1 MSDIKD
7 FEVEYNESHDNDVDN
22 ELDQQLDQLAKVPQI
37 EELESDT
44 DVSDTELNQYESA
57 NIEELEFLEESQ
69 VDSIIEGIL
78 FSSDKPVSLATFKG
92 IFKGTQVKG
101 DKIRRAL
108 DRLAVELAG
117 AHRGITLEEST
128 GGYQLRTKVD
138 HIKFI
143 SRNLRGRPFKLT
155 PPSLEVLSIV
165 AYKQPV
171 IKSEI
176 DEIRG
181 VESGHLLRALMEKN
195 LVTFGERSDLPGKPM
210 QYVTTKK
217 FLEVFS
223 LRNLKELPTVAMIDE
238 LLPDGIG
245 DDELDK
251 KSTLSQL
258 TDTMSEKIQNTY
270 SEGEEELVKIADQL
284 QQITSTTDFF
294 EQEKIRMKQEKDLE
308 KAKSIK
314 EAIEFKEDVSTR
326 DLNWLKRFE
335 EQQQSASQVAF
346 DASAQEEIQV
356 VETSVFEDEAEND
369 LDRDLAVHIKDEVE
383 V

>member
-1 MSDIKD
+1 MSNDNEFEKELENTFKTVD
-7 FEVEYNESHDNDVDN
+7 EDQEFTAGAEVEMEV
-22 ELDQQLDQLAKVPQI
+22 ET
-37 EELESDT
+37 ET
-44 DVSDTELNQYESA
+44 DVSNTELSQYESA
-57 NIEELEFLEESQ
+57 AIEELEFLEDSQ

-78 FSSDKPVSLATFKG
+78 FSSDKPVSLASLKV
-92 IFKGTQVKG
+92 IFKGTQVKT
-101 DKIRRAL
+101 DKIKRAL

-117 AHRGITLEEST
+117 AHRGIVLEETT

-195 LVTFGERSDLPGKPM
+195 LVTFGDRSDLPGKPM
-210 QYVTTKK
+210 QYITTKK

-223 LRNLKELPTVAMIDE
+223 LRSIKELPTVAMIDE
-238 LLPDGIG
+238 LLPEGIG
-245 DDELDK
+245 DEEPVK
-251 KSTLSQL
+251 KGTLSQL
-258 TDTMSEKIQNTY
+258 TESMSEKIQNTY
-270 SEGEEELVKIADQL
+270 SEGEEELVKISDQL

-294 EQEKIRMKQEKDLE
+294 EQEKIRMKHEKDLE
-308 KAKSIK
+308 KAKAIK
-314 EAIEFKEDVSTR
+314 EAIEFKEEVSNR

-335 EQQQSASQVAF
+335 DSLNNPKPESGPIDTQQALVVDENSEVLFEEEQES
-346 DASAQEEIQV
+346 DI
-356 VETSVFEDEAEND
+356 
-369 LDRDLAVHIKDEVE
+369 DRDLAVHIKDEIE

>member
-1 MSDIKD
+1 MSNENELEKELD
-7 FEVEYNESHDNDVDN
+7 FEEITENQDVEVVSDV
-22 ELDQQLDQLAKVPQI
+22 E
-37 EELESDT
+37 T
-44 DVSDTELNQYESA
+44 DVSETELNQYESA
-57 NIEELEFLEESQ
+57 NIEELEFLEDSQ

-78 FSSDKPVSLATFKG
+78 FSSDKPVSLAALKV
-92 IFKGTQVKG
+92 IFKGTQVKT

-108 DRLAVELAG
+108 DKLAVELAG
-117 AHRGITLEEST
+117 AHRGVTLEEAT

-210 QYVTTKK
+210 QYITTKK

-223 LRNLKELPTVAMIDE
+223 LRSIKELPTVAMIDE
-238 LLPDGIG
+238 LLPEGIG
-245 DDELDK
+245 DEQLDK

-258 TDTMSEKIQNTY
+258 TDSMSEKIQSTY

-294 EQEKIRMKQEKDLE
+294 EQEKVRMRHEKDLE
-308 KAKSIK
+308 KAKAIK
-314 EAIEFKEDVSTR
+314 EAIEFKEEVSNR

-335 EQQQSASQVAF
+335 EQQNSSEVSFKEESQVAE
-346 DASAQEEIQV
+346 SA
-356 VETSVFEDEAEND
+356 VFEEEPEND